1 MAELKA
7 AKREQFCKEY
17 IIDLNGTQAAIRS
30 GYSEKTANRIASE
43 MLSKPD
49 IQARIAELMQER
61 SNRVRIDADWVLMA
75 AKRVYDRCMQEEPVL
90 EKDGTPVMC
99 TTEHGEIAAAYT
111 FNAAGANKALETI
124 GKHVAVNAFAEKQVE
139 DKQEQ
144 ITRVIVEVV
153 GADKADSNATA
164 G

>member
-1 MAELKA
+1 MGSLN
-7 AKREQFCKEY
+7 AKQEAFCREY
-17 IIDLNGTQAAIRS
+17 IIDLNATQAAIRA
-30 GYSEKTANRIASE
+30 GYSEKTAKSIGSRLLTNV
-43 MLSKPD
+43 D
-49 IQARIAELMQER
+49 IQDFIAKLKIER
-61 SNRVRIDADWVLMA
+61 SGRVQIDADWVLMA

-124 GKHVAVNAFAEKQVE
+124 GKHVAVNAFAEKQAE

-144 ITRVIVEVV
+144 ITRVVVEVV
-153 GADKADSNATA
+153 GANKADSDTTA

>member
-1 MAELKA
+1 MGSLN
-7 AKREQFCKEY
+7 AKQEAFCREY
-17 IIDLNGTQAAIRS
+17 IIDLNATQAAIRA
-30 GYSEKTANRIASE
+30 GYSEKTAKSIGSRLLTNVDIHDFIAK
-43 MLSKPD
+43 LK
-49 IQARIAELMQER
+49 LER
-61 SNRVRIDADWVLMA
+61 SGRVQIDADWVLMA

-124 GKHVAVNAFAEKQVE
+124 GKHVAVNAFADKQAE

-144 ITRVIVEVV
+144 ITRVVVEVV
-153 GADKADSNATA
+153 GANKADSDTTA

>member
-1 MAELKA
+1 MGELKA
-7 AKREQFCKEY
+7 AKREQFCREY
-17 IIDLNGTQAAIRS
+17 IIDLNGTQSAIRA

-75 AKRVYDRCMQEEPVL
+75 AKRVYDRCMQDEPVL
-90 EKDGTPVMC
+90 ERDGTPVMC
-99 TTEHGEIAAAYT
+99 TTEHGVVAAAYT
-111 FNAAGANKALETI
+111 FNATGANKALETI
-124 GKHVAVNAFAEKQVE
+124 GKHVAVNAFAEKQSE

-144 ITRVIVEVV
+144 ITRVLVEVV

>member
-7 AKREQFCKEY
+7 AKREQFCREY
-17 IIDLNGTQAAIRS
+17 IIDLNGTQAAIRA

-61 SNRVRIDADWVLMA
+61 SSRVRIDADWVLMA

-124 GKHVAVNAFAEKQVE
+124 GKHVAVNAFAEKQAE

-144 ITRVIVEVV
+144 ITRVLVEVV
-153 GADKADSNATA
+153 GANKADSNTTA